1 MPFNPSPKTVA
12 KLNRE
17 LKELNYSPAQVWQ
30 QAIRT
35 FESYLY
41 ENPEQEQ
48 ELVGKYREEPEIL
61 VYELEQFNPRLA
73 LLMVL
78 EVDPYFSLSQVF
90 NNQNDRMTFLSII
103 QMINRFIL

>member
-1 MPFNPSPKTVA
+1 MQFNPSLTTVA

-17 LKELNYSPAQVWQ
+17 LKEINLSPAQVWQ
-30 QAIRT
+30 QAIQT
-35 FESYLY
+35 FQNYLY
-41 ENPEQEQ
+41 ENPEQKQ
-48 ELVGKYREEPEIL
+48 ELAGKYRDKPDIMI
-61 VYELEQFNPRLA
+61 VELELLKPQQA